1 MESILSLSAIA
12 SGIAP
17 RMVAVGTPV
26 ALEIGQLLSAI
37 VLEPAKAGK
46 TKLLIQGTRVAA
58 TSAAPLQPGDQLSLR
73 VARLAPVIHLKIV
86 PDTTNPNL
94 VRQQALLKVLPRQLP
109 VVEVMNN
116 LVTNVLPPVNKTPP
130 GLQAAA
136 RTLLENA
143 PRIENLTQPNTIHQT
158 LLRSGHFF
166 ESRLARAVI
175 APGTATGWLNTDLKA
190 LFVRLRSALALSPPV
205 TTTTRRASSV
215 TTGNSAPVGS
225 NASNAT
231 PAPAPLALMAP
242 VPSKTP
248 RPAPGHRTEVNA
260 GAGTERIP
268 ALIQQVEGALA
279 RIQLN
284 QLSSTPTP
292 DQTIDRWYIEIPV
305 LTDGRFHSVTLDIER
320 DPGNQTRGASDA
332 WTVSLSVDLGEAG
345 WLHARLQLHGGEL
358 STTLWAERA
367 STAELVEQR
376 LGRLAKAL
384 SASGLELNS
393 IRCHHGRP
401 VDSRGPRVNE
411 PLLRVSA

>member
-94 VRQQALLKVLPRQLP
+94 VRQQALLKVLPRQIP

-190 LFVRLRSALALSPPV
+190 LFVRLRSALALSP
-205 TTTTRRASSV
+205 
-215 TTGNSAPVGS
+215 
-225 NASNAT
+225 
-231 PAPAPLALMAP
+231 P

>member
-1 MESILSLSAIA
+1 MTGQPRRIAQTRMRRTHSAGSSGSLPISLVKECLLPVDTDDWGSASDDYIGQTFELLEMESILSLSAIA

-26 ALEIGQLLSAI
+26 ALEIGQLLIAI

-46 TKLLIQGTRVAA
+46 TKLPFQGTRVAA

-190 LFVRLRSALALSPPV
+190 LFVRCALPWRYPRLSPPRLDARVASPPAILLQWAPTPV
-205 TTTTRRASSV
+205 T
-215 TTGNSAPVGS
+215 
-225 NASNAT
+225 
-231 PAPAPLALMAP
+231 LL
-242 VPSKTP
+242 P
-248 RPAPGHRTEVNA
+248 RP
-260 GAGTERIP
+260 
-268 ALIQQVEGALA
+268 
-279 RIQLN
+279 
-284 QLSSTPTP
+284 
-292 DQTIDRWYIEIPV
+292 
-305 LTDGRFHSVTLDIER
+305 
-320 DPGNQTRGASDA
+320 
-332 WTVSLSVDLGEAG
+332 
-345 WLHARLQLHGGEL
+345 
-358 STTLWAERA
+358 
-367 STAELVEQR
+367 
-376 LGRLAKAL
+376 
-384 SASGLELNS
+384 
-393 IRCHHGRP
+393 
-401 VDSRGPRVNE
+401 PR
-411 PLLRVSA
+411 